1 MPKWTLLIIAL
12 LVALIGM
19 SVVTAQDSTYTLQY
33 GDVLDVIAASFDV
46 SVSCLAE
53 ASGIDN
59 PNKVRPGDT
68 LIIDRTCPPYDG
80 LIEIPREPVAQD
92 ETGQGGGEQPG
103 SLSGSVA
110 IESGIGDEQGTVV
123 NESQY
128 IVARGDV
135 LDTIAAAFDVDVMC
149 LAIANNMADPGEL
162 FIGDVLAIDLS
173 CPRYDGE
180 AFVTQPREE
189 LALGQG
195 GGSSGA
201 GGSTYFIRVGD
212 YLDRISAQYNIDTAC
227 LAEENGLSNPNR
239 IFPGDQI
246 EIVTNCPPYQGSALE
261 NLQN

>member
-1 MPKWTLLIIAL
+1 MPKWTLLIIVL
-12 LVALIGM
+12 FVALIGI

-68 LIIDRTCPPYDG
+68 LIIDRTCPSYDG
-80 LIEIPREPVAQD
+80 LIEIPREPGAADDVDAD
-92 ETGQGGGEQPG
+92 ESDQGGAATT
-103 SLSGSVA
+103 SSSG
-110 IESGIGDEQGTVV
+110 GGDGYTV
-123 NESQY
+123 Q
-128 IVARGDV
+128 RGDV

-149 LAIANNMADPGEL
+149 LATANNMADPGEL

-195 GGSSGA
+195 GGA